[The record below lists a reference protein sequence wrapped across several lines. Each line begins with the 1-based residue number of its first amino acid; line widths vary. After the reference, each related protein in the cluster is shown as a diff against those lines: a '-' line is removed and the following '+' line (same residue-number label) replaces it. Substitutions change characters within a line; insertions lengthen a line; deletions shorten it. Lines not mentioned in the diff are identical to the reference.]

1 MVHSWLS
8 VEKPYVAKGCPLFT
22 PYRSLLALP
31 GTRAF
36 ILAGVIGRFPL
47 SMLGLG
53 SVLLITITTGSYG
66 IAGIV
71 SATLALSNAAVAP
84 IVGRLSDAHGQ
95 SRVVLPVLAVH
106 AVGVVGLATAVLS
119 HAPTLTY
126 IPAAMVA
133 GASVPPIG
141 SMVRRRWTALVG
153 GTPQLNTAL
162 SLESTLDETVFVI
175 GPVAATLLATT
186 VWAAA
191 GVAIELVLA
200 LIGGLA
206 FAAQRE
212 TEPAPRPKTQE
223 RQVRAISVRGLR
235 VLVGTFVAVGA
246 IFGTVDISMVAFAS
260 QHGSRAASGP
270 ILAVFATGSLLA
282 GFWTGAVKWRLP
294 LRRRFLRGVICLSI
308 GTIPIVLAPNI
319 PVMLLAGLMIG
330 ITISPTIVAGM
341 GLVEELVPSS
351 ALTEGF
357 AWVSTALG
365 VGVAIGASIAG
376 RVVDATSGHRA
387 FILAT
392 GYATIAATVAILSQ
406 RKLVRVTPDEML
418 AAACEQPLVGPP
430 EEPSIHP
437 GVVREARD

>member
-1 MVHSWLS
+1 M
-8 VEKPYVAKGCPLFT
+8 FT

-53 SVLLITITTGSYG
+53 SVLLIAITTGSYG

-84 IVGRLSDAHGQ
+84 LVGRLSDAHGQ
-95 SRVVLPVLAVH
+95 SRVVLPVLAIH
-106 AVGVVGLATAVLS
+106 AIGVVGLSTAVLS
-119 HAPTLTY
+119 HAPTFTY

-162 SLESTLDETVFVI
+162 SLESALDETVFVI
-175 GPVAATLLATT
+175 GPVAATVLATT
-186 VWAAA
+186 VWPAA
-191 GVAIELVLA
+191 GVSIELALA
-200 LIGGLA
+200 LAGGLA
-206 FAAQRE
+206 FAAQRG
-212 TEPAPRPKTQE
+212 TEPAPRE
-223 RQVRAISVRGLR
+223 RTAERHIRAISVRGLR
-235 VLVGTFVAVGA
+235 VLVGTFMAVGA
-246 IFGTVDISMVAFAS
+246 IFGTIDISMVAFATE
-260 QHGSRAASGP
+260 HGSRAASGP

-282 GFWTGAVKWRLP
+282 GLGTGSVSWRIP
-294 LRRRFLRGVICLSI
+294 LQRRFLRGVVCLSL
-308 GTIPIVLAPNI
+308 GTVPIVLAPNI
-319 PVMLLAGLMIG
+319 PVMLAAGLLIG
-330 ITISPTIVAGM
+330 LTISPTIVAGM
-341 GLVEELVPSS
+341 GLVEELVPAS

-365 VGVAIGASIAG
+365 IGVAIGASVAG
-376 RVVDATSGHRA
+376 PVVDATSGHRA
-387 FILAT
+387 FLLAT

-406 RKLVRVTPDEML
+406 RKLVRVTPDELL
-418 AAACEQPLVGPP
+418 AVACENPLVGPP
-430 EEPSIHP
+430 DEPSVHP
-437 GVVREARD
+437 GVVREASD